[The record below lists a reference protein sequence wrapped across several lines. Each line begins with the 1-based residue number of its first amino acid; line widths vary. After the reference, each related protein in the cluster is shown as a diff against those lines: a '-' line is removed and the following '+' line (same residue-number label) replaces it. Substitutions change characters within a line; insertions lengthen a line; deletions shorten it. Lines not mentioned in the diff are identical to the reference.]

1 MLERIK
7 ACLPS
12 LAPAEQRV
20 GKLVLSDPRGFAK
33 LPVSELADRAHVSKP
48 TVVRFCRSVG
58 YDGLSDFKLKLA
70 GSVSEGVP
78 FIHRSVDA
86 DDKTGDIMVKVIDN
100 TVAAFLKYRND
111 ASTAVIE
118 RVADQ
123 LVSAYRAGKRLEF
136 FGVGNSGIVAQDAQH
151 KFFRLG
157 LNTIAYS
164 DGHLQVMSASL
175 LGPGDCVVI
184 ISNSGRTRDLMD
196 ACDIARKHGA
206 TTIVITASGSPLA
219 AAGHMHLAADHPEGY
234 DRYSPMVSRLLHL
247 LIIDIL
253 VTCVAL
259 RIGGETLQPLL
270 SAMKNNL
277 RSKRYT

>member
-1 MLERIK
+1 VLDRIK
-7 ACLPS
+7 ASLPS

-20 GKLVLSDPRGFAK
+20 GRLVLGDPRAFAN

-78 FIHRSVDA
+78 FIHRSVDV
-86 DDKTGDIMVKVIDN
+86 DDKTSDVLVKVIDN

-111 ASTAVIE
+111 ASTFAIEKAVDALAATYSTGRRIE
-118 RVADQ
+118 F
-123 LVSAYRAGKRLEF
+123 Y
-136 FGVGNSGIVAQDAQH
+136 GVGNSGIVAQDAQH

-157 LNTIAYS
+157 VNTIAYS
-164 DGHLQVMSASL
+164 DGHMQMMSASM
-175 LGPGDCVVI
+175 LGPGDCVVV

-196 ACDIARKHGA
+196 ACDLARKNGA
-206 TTIVITASGSPLA
+206 TTIVMTATGSPLA
-219 AAGHMHLAADHPEGY
+219 SAGQIHLAADHPEGY

-247 LIIDIL
+247 MIIDVL
-253 VTCVAL
+253 ATAVAL
-259 RIGGETLQPLL
+259 RIGPPLQPLL
-270 SAMKNNL
+270 REMKNNL
-277 RSKRYT
+277 RNKRYA

>member
-1 MLERIK
+1 MLDRIK
-7 ACLPS
+7 ASLPS

-20 GKLVLSDPRGFAK
+20 GRLVLADPRAFAK
-33 LPVSELADRAHVSKP
+33 LPITELAYRSHVSKP

-78 FIHRSVDA
+78 FIHRSVDV
-86 DDKTGDIMVKVIDN
+86 DDNVGDVLVKVIDN

-111 ASTAVIE
+111 ASTPAFE
-118 RVADQ
+118 KATQ
-123 LVSAYRAGKRLEF
+123 ALLMAYNTGKRLEF

-157 LNTIAYS
+157 IPSIAYS

-175 LGPGDCVVI
+175 LGPGDCVVV

-196 ACDIARKHGA
+196 AAGIARKNGA
-206 TTIVITASGSPLA
+206 TTIVITVTGSPLA
-219 AAGHMHLAADHPEGY
+219 AEGHIHLAADHPEGY
-234 DRYSPMVSRLLHL
+234 DRYSPMVSRLMHL
-247 LIIDIL
+247 MIVDIL
-253 VTCVAL
+253 ATCVAL
-259 RIGGETLQPLL
+259 RIGPKLQPLL
-270 SAMKNNL
+270 KEMKNNL
-277 RSKRYT
+277 RSKRYA

>member
-7 ACLPS
+7 ASLPS

-20 GKLVLSDPRGFAK
+20 GKLVLADPRAFAN

-78 FIHRSVDA
+78 FIHRSVDV
-86 DDKTGDIMVKVIDN
+86 DDKTSDVAVKVIDN

-111 ASTAVIE
+111 ASIFAIE
-118 RVADQ
+118 RAATA
-123 LVSAYRAGKRLEF
+123 LAETHAHGRRIEF
-136 FGVGNSGIVAQDAQH
+136 YGVGNSGIVAQDAQH

-164 DGHLQVMSASL
+164 DGHMQVMSASML
-175 LGPGDCVVI
+175 QPGDCVVI

-196 ACDIARKHGA
+196 ACDIARKRGA
-206 TTIVITASGSPLA
+206 TTLVITCSGSPLA
-219 AAGHMHLAADHPEGY
+219 NAGHIHLTADHPEGY
-234 DRYSPMVSRLLHL
+234 DKYSPMVSRLLHL

-253 VTCVAL
+253 ATTVAL
-259 RIGGETLQPLL
+259 RMGEQLQPLL
-270 SAMKNNL
+270 REMKNNL

>member
-7 ACLPS
+7 ASLPS

-20 GKLVLSDPRGFAK
+20 GKLVLADPRAFAQ

-48 TVVRFCRSVG
+48 TVVRFCRSIG

-78 FIHRSVDA
+78 FIHRSVDV
-86 DDKTGDIMVKVIDN
+86 DDKTSDVAVKVIDN

-111 ASTAVIE
+111 ASFFALERAATALAETYAKGRRIE
-118 RVADQ
+118 F
-123 LVSAYRAGKRLEF
+123 Y
-136 FGVGNSGIVAQDAQH
+136 GVGNSGIVAQDAQH

-164 DGHLQVMSASL
+164 DGHMQVMSASML
-175 LGPGDCVVI
+175 QPGDCVVI

-196 ACDIARKHGA
+196 ACDIARKRGA
-206 TTIVITASGSPLA
+206 TALVITCSGSPLA
-219 AAGHMHLAADHPEGY
+219 SAGHIHLTADHPEGY
-234 DRYSPMVSRLLHL
+234 DKYSPMVSRLLHL

-253 VTCVAL
+253 ATTVAL
-259 RIGGETLQPLL
+259 RMGERLQPLL
-270 SAMKNNL
+270 REMKNNL